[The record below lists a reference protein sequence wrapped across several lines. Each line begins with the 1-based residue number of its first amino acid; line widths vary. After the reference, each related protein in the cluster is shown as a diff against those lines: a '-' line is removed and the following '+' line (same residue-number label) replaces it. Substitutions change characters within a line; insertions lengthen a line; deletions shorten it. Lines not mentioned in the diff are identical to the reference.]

1 MIGLYR
7 RGHACCRAGNLR
19 PGAHRHAWST
29 QQVRV
34 LKQAQCRAG
43 IVLAAEGAGSGCA
56 SCELPSIP
64 ACSSSRTVAR
74 KPLSGQAMRQ
84 QAAAVAFLCLVARVW
99 SHNSVP
105 GEKPGKS
112 SMWRVA
118 RPSSANRR
126 LVFDWQWRV
135 DGKALCKAAPRLPPA
150 EEPLLLIPR
159 PLPAE
164 ETLLLTFKDGISN
177 WDEAAAA
184 RKLQGWTAC
193 NVDPNCLP
201 ICSWS
206 GVE

>member
-1 MIGLYR
+1 
-7 RGHACCRAGNLR
+7 
-19 PGAHRHAWST
+19 
-29 QQVRV
+29 
-34 LKQAQCRAG
+34 
-43 IVLAAEGAGSGCA
+43 
-56 SCELPSIP
+56 
-64 ACSSSRTVAR
+64 
-74 KPLSGQAMRQ
+74 
-84 QAAAVAFLCLVARVW
+84 
-99 SHNSVP
+99 
-105 GEKPGKS
+105 
-112 SMWRVA
+112 MWRVA